1 MCSRHPYCIMDSHHR
16 QQFGTACP
24 LCLENTAPSDCMAF
38 AALVAIPVSTLL
50 IESKLLHKWLENGCD
65 SWEIV
70 FHEKKIGYRQRS
82 MYSREKLLASIYQNL
97 QRNQQQSASA
107 AQQSLRALGKRI
119 EQYLQ
124 FQPSTLLIHIL
135 MKLQNVFISQ

>member
-1 MCSRHPYCIMDSHHR
+1 
-16 QQFGTACP
+16 
-24 LCLENTAPSDCMAF
+24 MAF

-97 QRNQQQSASA
+97 QRNQQRSASD

-119 EQYLQ
+119 QQYLQ